1 MLISV
6 IIPVYNVEDYLHYAV
21 DSLLNQSYEE
31 FEIILIDDGSTD
43 SSGYLCDKYA
53 REYSNISVYH
63 KENGGLSEARNFG
76 VLKCKGEYITFLD
89 PDDYLEPYTLELMN
103 RLQMKYSADVVS
115 LRVCG
120 TPIHNDYSGK
130 ITVNEN
136 DIKDVL
142 DVNKEEAL
150 IEMFYD
156 DNATVS
162 SCGKLFKKSLFDDI
176 KFPKGRIYEDLAIVA
191 KYIDK
196 SNTVIISRNKAYKYY
211 KREGS
216 IVNSK
221 FSDKR
226 FDFYSAIEE
235 NRKYIMNSIKS
246 NKVIE
251 ALDVKMVVGSFS
263 IIDAAISDDNI
274 TAIYK
279 IRKLLCSKIKIIL
292 LNTRLSF
299 KVKMKYLLFIVFPKL
314 YKKLKRRGR

>member
-21 DSLLNQSYEE
+21 ESLLNQSYEE

-136 DIKDVL
+136 DIK
-142 DVNKEEAL
+142 
-150 IEMFYD
+150 
-156 DNATVS
+156 
-162 SCGKLFKKSLFDDI
+162 
-176 KFPKGRIYEDLAIVA
+176 FPKGRIYEDLAIVA

-279 IRKLLCSKIKIIL
+279 IRKFLCSKIKTIL